1 MASASTQ
8 SSSSSS
14 SAAAAAAAVASIEEY
29 DPISSTFIDGNSV
42 TYTPTPIKRKSSA
55 VDDSSMGGIGS
66 VDGEGVQPKKSK
78 KST

>member
-8 SSSSSS
+8 SSSS
-14 SAAAAAAAVASIEEY
+14 AAAAVASIEEY
-29 DPISSTFIDGNSV
+29 DPISSTFIDENSV